1 MRCALNFGDSRA
13 QIIAPSSVFFS
24 VFGFFLNYGSQRFE
38 G

>member
-1 MRCALNFGDSRA
+1 MRCALNFGESRA
-13 QIIAPSSVFFS
+13 QIIAPSSVFS